1 MNRLRSFFRSWQN
14 WLGFLLVFIFVFMAV
29 SAPWLSP
36 MAEKDPGLFQRV
48 GRASDNTPYPPSQ
61 NAPLGTLPGQVDVF
75 HSLIWGAGD
84 ALQFGLIVALGA
96 FVFGV
101 LIGAVSGYAGGVLN
115 SLMMRITDAFLTF
128 PMIAGVVFLQQIV
141 ASTIVAM
148 GGIYWFNDPY
158 HGKVIYF
165 QFTPPAWVSF
175 LMKVDPLLICLI
187 LFSWMPFARL
197 VNTMVITLKR
207 TDFIQAARALGGSSW
222 WVLFRHLI
230 PNSLAP
236 AIVMAARDVGGA
248 VVLQA
253 TFTFIGMGGNSAWG
267 TLLSFGRNWVIG
279 PGGDLFAYWW
289 TFIPAT
295 LALVLFGI
303 GWNLLGDGL
312 NELLDPYSH

>member
-1 MNRLRSFFRSWQN
+1 MNPLQRYFRSWQN
-14 WLGFLLVFIFVFMAV
+14 WLGLLLVSIFVFMAL

-36 MAEKDPGLFQRV
+36 MSKKNPGLFQRV

-75 HSLIWGAGD
+75 HTLVWGAGD
-84 ALQFGLIVALGA
+84 ALQFGLMVALGA

-101 LIGAVSGYAGGVLN
+101 LVGAVAGYAGGALN
-115 SLMMRITDAFLTF
+115 SLMMRVTDAFLTF
-128 PMIAGVVFLQQIV
+128 PMIAGVVFLQEIV

-158 HGKVIYF
+158 RGKVVYF
-165 QFTPPAWVSF
+165 EFTPPTWVSF
-175 LMKVDPLLICLI
+175 LLKVDPLLICLI
-187 LFSWMPFARL
+187 LFSWMPYARL

-207 TDFIQAARALGGSSW
+207 TDFVQAARALGGGSW

-230 PNSLAP
+230 PNSIAP
-236 AIVMAARDVGGA
+236 AVVMAARDVGSA

-253 TFTFIGMGGNSAWG
+253 TFTFIGVGGNSAWG
-267 TLLSFGRNWVIG
+267 ILLSFGRNWVIG
-279 PGGDLFAYWW
+279 PGGDLLAYWW
-289 TFIPAT
+289 TFLPAT

-312 NELLDPYSH
+312 NDLLRPRNS